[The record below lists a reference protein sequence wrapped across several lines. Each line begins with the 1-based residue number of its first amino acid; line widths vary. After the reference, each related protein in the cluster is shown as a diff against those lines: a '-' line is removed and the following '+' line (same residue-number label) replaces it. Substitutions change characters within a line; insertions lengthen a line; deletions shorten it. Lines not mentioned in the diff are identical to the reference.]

1 MFDVACV
8 GILVADV
15 IVKPVCEM
23 PKKGILSPVDS
34 IELFSGGN
42 AMTASINLRK
52 MGLSSAI
59 VGMVG
64 NDMFGEFLKSCLK
77 RIVNK
82 I

>member
-1 MFDVACV
+1 MYDVACV

-23 PKKGILSPVDS
+23 PEKGILSPVES

-52 MGLSSAI
+52 M
-59 VGMVG
+59 
-64 NDMFGEFLKSCLK
+64 FKSLQNMY
-77 RIVNK
+77 ILPNLT
-82 I
+82 